1 MLNSKIVEKIES
13 FVEIKPRSVQEIAQE
28 LNKNWRTVDRYI
40 SQIKEEFGTIETRIF
55 REGTRGA
62 LKIVYFANSE
72 KISSTIFQ
80 ERLEK
85 EILLRRTK
93 EEFSAFEIFQYVQ
106 DNKKEV
112 FLKKAEDE
120 KGTRDLD
127 KFFKILLNAQKQ
139 VLFFS
144 GNLSFLNIKNNNQ
157 SFFDII
163 EKLVEKNIKIKVLCR
178 VDIVGRQNIEKL
190 LSLNFK
196 HQKELIQIRHRE
208 HPLRATIIDDKI
220 MDLKEIKE
228 PTGKIKELDKKIFI
242 FYTIID
248 KKWIE
253 WATKIFWK
261 MFNESISAEKRLLQI
276 NRYLKL

>member
-1 MLNSKIVEKIES
+1 MLNSKIVEKIEN

-62 LKIVYFANSE
+62 LKIVYFANPE
-72 KISSTIFQ
+72 KISSTVFQ

-163 EKLVEKNIKIKVLCR
+163 EKLVEKDIKIKVLCR
-178 VDIVGRQNIEKL
+178 VDVVGRQNIEKL

-242 FYTIID
+242 FYTIND

-253 WATKIFWK
+253 WLTKIFWK
-261 MFNESISAEKRLLQI
+261 MFNESISAEKRLEQI

>member
-40 SQIKEEFGTIETRIF
+40 NQIKEDFGTIETRIF

-62 LKIVYFANSE
+62 LKIVYFANPE
-72 KISSTIFQ
+72 KISSTVFQ

-93 EEFSAFEIFQYVQ
+93 EEFSAFDIFQYVQ
-106 DNKKEV
+106 DNRKEV

-163 EKLVEKNIKIKVLCR
+163 EKLVEKDIKIKVLCR
-178 VDIVGRQNIEKL
+178 VDVVGRQNIEKL
-190 LSLNFK
+190 LSLN
-196 HQKELIQIRHRE
+196 L
-208 HPLRATIIDDKI
+208 
-220 MDLKEIKE
+220 
-228 PTGKIKELDKKIFI
+228 
-242 FYTIID
+242 ID

>member
-242 FYTIID
+242 FYTIND

-253 WATKIFWK
+253 WLTKIFWK
-261 MFNESISAEKRLLQI
+261 MFNESISAEKRLEQI

>member
-40 SQIKEEFGTIETRIF
+40 NQIKEDFGTIETRIF

-62 LKIVYFANSE
+62 LKIVYFANPE
-72 KISSTIFQ
+72 KISSTVFQ

-93 EEFSAFEIFQYVQ
+93 EEFSAFDIFQYVQ
-106 DNKKEV
+106 DNRKEV

-242 FYTIID
+242 FYTIND

-253 WATKIFWK
+253 WLTKIFWK
-261 MFNESISAEKRLLQI
+261 MFNESISAEKRLEQI

>member
-62 LKIVYFANSE
+62 LKIVYFANPE
-72 KISSTIFQ
+72 KISSTVFQ

-112 FLKKAEDE
+112 FLKRAEDE

-163 EKLVEKNIKIKVLCR
+163 EKLVEKDIKIKVLCR

-196 HQKELIQIRHRE
+196 HKKELIQIRHRE

-242 FYTIID
+242 FYTIND

-253 WATKIFWK
+253 WLTKIFWK
-261 MFNESISAEKRLLQI
+261 MFNESISAEKRLEQI

>member
-1 MLNSKIVEKIES
+1 MLNSKIVEKIEN

-163 EKLVEKNIKIKVLCR
+163 EKLVEKDIKIKVLCR
-178 VDIVGRQNIEKL
+178 VDVVGRQNIEKL

-196 HQKELIQIRHRE
+196 HKKELIQIRHRE

-261 MFNESISAEKRLLQI
+261 MFNESISAEKRLEQI

>member
-40 SQIKEEFGTIETRIF
+40 NQIKEDFGTIETRIF

-62 LKIVYFANSE
+62 LKIVYFANPE
-72 KISSTIFQ
+72 KISSTVFQ

-93 EEFSAFEIFQYVQ
+93 EEFSAFDIFQYVQ
-106 DNKKEV
+106 DNRKEV

-163 EKLVEKNIKIKVLCR
+163 EKLVEKDIKIKVLCR
-178 VDIVGRQNIEKL
+178 VDVVGRQNIEKL

-196 HQKELIQIRHRE
+196 HKKELIQIRHRE

-242 FYTIID
+242 FYTIND

-253 WATKIFWK
+253 WLTKIFWK
-261 MFNESISAEKRLLQI
+261 MFNESISAEKRLEQI

>member
-1 MLNSKIVEKIES
+1 MLNSKIVEKIEN

-72 KISSTIFQ
+72 KISNTVFQ

-112 FLKKAEDE
+112 FLKKA
-120 KGTRDLD
+120 
-127 KFFKILLNAQKQ
+127 
-139 VLFFS
+139 V
-144 GNLSFLNIKNNNQ
+144 
-157 SFFDII
+157 
-163 EKLVEKNIKIKVLCR
+163 VEKEIKIKVLCR
-178 VDIVGRQNIEKL
+178 VDVVGRQNIEKL

-196 HQKELIQIRHRE
+196 HKKELIQIRHRE

-242 FYTIID
+242 FSTIID

-253 WATKIFWK
+253 WLTKIFWK
-261 MFNESISAEKRLLQI
+261 MFNESISAEKRLEQI

>member
-1 MLNSKIVEKIES
+1 MLNSKIVEKIEN

-72 KISSTIFQ
+72 KISSTVFQ

-163 EKLVEKNIKIKVLCR
+163 EKLVEKDIKIKVLCR
-178 VDIVGRQNIEKL
+178 VDVVGRQNIEKL

-196 HQKELIQIRHRE
+196 HKKELIQIRHRE

-228 PTGKIKELDKKIFI
+228 PTGKIKELDKKIYI
-242 FYTIID
+242 FYTIND

-253 WATKIFWK
+253 WLTKIFWK
-261 MFNESISAEKRLLQI
+261 MFNESISAEKRLEQI

>member
-1 MLNSKIVEKIES
+1 MLNSKIVEKIEN

-242 FYTIID
+242 FYTIND

-253 WATKIFWK
+253 WLTKIFWK
-261 MFNESISAEKRLLQI
+261 MFNESISAEKRLEQI

>member
-1 MLNSKIVEKIES
+1 MLNSKIVEKIEN

-163 EKLVEKNIKIKVLCR
+163 EKLVEKDIKIKVLCR
-178 VDIVGRQNIEKL
+178 VDVVGRQNIEKL

-196 HQKELIQIRHRE
+196 HKKELIQIRHRE

>member
-1 MLNSKIVEKIES
+1 MLNSKIVEKIEN

-163 EKLVEKNIKIKVLCR
+163 EKLVEKDIKIKVLCR
-178 VDIVGRQNIEKL
+178 VDVVGRQNIEKL

-196 HQKELIQIRHRE
+196 HKKELIQIRHRE

-242 FYTIID
+242 FYTIND

-253 WATKIFWK
+253 WLTKIFWK
-261 MFNESISAEKRLLQI
+261 MFNESISAEKRLEQI